1 VLLPGQR
8 LRAPKKRQQTVAES
22 LREFLD
28 RRERELLIELAPAEN
43 QVLAIRA
50 ELTEIRRAKDSLEAP
65 ANNPLAEALRG
76 SGGLD
81 PTSPD
86 NTMPPNF
93 GRLAATEIS
102 DSAALAAAP
111 RPFGFG
117 GLAGVPLPLRQ
128 ERLSIKQMILMA
140 LEQEVKFRRHGATAS
155 EIRESIKNEFGREVD
170 GTSLSP
176 QLSRL
181 RADGYVDVHEN
192 RWKLTNPRALANNP
206 NFVGRQ
212 MSSALHDH
220 MNEAPSGDD
229 PDSAPESPDVGK

>member
-1 VLLPGQR
+1 M
-8 LRAPKKRQQTVAES
+8 AES
-22 LREFLD
+22 LRDFLD
-28 RRERELLIELAPAEN
+28 RRERELLIELVPAEN

-50 ELTEIRRAKDSLEAP
+50 ELAEIHHAKASLEAS
-65 ANNPLAEALRG
+65 AKQLTDEVHRERG
-76 SGGLD
+76 VLD
-81 PTSPD
+81 PSLGSSP
-86 NTMPPNF
+86 
-93 GRLAATEIS
+93 GEL
-102 DSAALAAAP
+102 

-117 GLAGVPLPLRQ
+117 SLGERRPFGLGGVVDFGGLESGPLTLRQ
-128 ERLSIKQMILMA
+128 ERLSIKQMILMV

-155 EIRESIKNEFGREVD
+155 EIRESIKNEFGREIE

-181 RADGYVDVHEN
+181 RDDGYVDVHEN
-192 RWKLTNPRALANNP
+192 RWKLTNPRAKTAMSLTNNP

-220 MNEAPSGDD
+220 ANEAPSGDD

>member
-1 VLLPGQR
+1 M
-8 LRAPKKRQQTVAES
+8 AES

-50 ELTEIRRAKDSLEAP
+50 ELAEIHHAKASLQAS
-65 ANNPLAEALRG
+65 AGKLAEALRG
-76 SGGLD
+76 SSVLD
-81 PTSPD
+81 PAPGPLGELRS
-86 NTMPPNF
+86 F
-93 GRLAATEIS
+93 GLG
-102 DSAALAAAP
+102 
-111 RPFGFG
+111 GFVDVG
-117 GLAGVPLPLRQ
+117 GLADGPLTLRQ
-128 ERLSIKQMILMA
+128 ERLSIKQMILMV
-140 LEQEVKFRRHGATAS
+140 LEHDVKFRRYGATAS
-155 EIRESIKNEFGREVD
+155 EIRESIKNEFGREIE

-181 RADGYVDVHEN
+181 RDDGYVEVHEN
-192 RWKLTNPRALANNP
+192 RWKLTNPRALTNNP

-220 MNEAPSGDD
+220 VNEAPPGDD